1 MAVTADKGEDKGKES
16 RTTEQLRAA
25 NAASWHPD
33 NICGSG
39 QGSTQQLRPNR
50 APCRGPATRSQPGSS
65 LRESAVTARGR
76 GDVGQ

>member
-33 NICGSG
+33 KFAA
-39 QGSTQQLRPNR
+39 LDRARPRNFGPTEPR
-50 APCRGPATRSQPGSS
+50 AAALPPGRS
-65 LRESAVTARGR
+65 RAAASARAR
-76 GDVGQ
+76 